1 MRWMEVN
8 NMCKILVTDGMNKN
22 AIDTFNNKYSIAM
35 CAKKYIELYNL

>member
-22 AIDTFNNKYSIAM
+22 AID
-35 CAKKYIELYNL
+35 NLRKLNIDVEHKFYDDWN